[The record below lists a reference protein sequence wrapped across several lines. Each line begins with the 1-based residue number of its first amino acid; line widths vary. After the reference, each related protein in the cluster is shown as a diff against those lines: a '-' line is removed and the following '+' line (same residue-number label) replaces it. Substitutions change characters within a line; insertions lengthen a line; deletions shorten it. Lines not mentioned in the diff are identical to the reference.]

1 MSSFTDHTAISPSA
15 TKPWM
20 RDNDAS
26 YSYWT
31 DLFWKRITI
40 TVPKWYCF
48 DWTSVPSVW
57 LRWIW
62 SAFIHIWW
70 TMTAMFFFLASALIQ
85 KVQTDTIAA
94 SGVHDRWYTH
104 ERRIWR
110 IRLDIIY
117 LEALI
122 VYNIPKLFEEKRYW
136 FAFLKILQYIAMT
149 VVLLLFS
156 WIVRYDV
163 RWKMKKIFKFFLSC

>member
-15 TKPWM
+15 SKWWM
-20 RDNDAS
+20 RENDAS

-31 DLFWKRITI
+31 DLFWQRITI
-40 TVPKWYCF
+40 TVPKWYKF
-48 DWTSVPSVW
+48 DAASVPKIFWILIQKTEPDTICSAW
-57 LRWIW
+57 IHDFIYTDMRWIW
-62 SAFIHIWW
+62 RIKADLI
-70 TMTAMFFFLASALIQ
+70 FLES
-85 KVQTDTIAA
+85 
-94 SGVHDRWYTH
+94 
-104 ERRIWR
+104 
-110 IRLDIIY
+110 
-117 LEALI
+117 LI
-122 VYNIPKLFEEKRYW
+122 VYNVPKLFDEKRYW